1 MLLFAMRP
9 PYRLVTPRTSSR
21 MVIYSALASSLIYS
35 ALASGIPLQLEL
47 PRLRLLGSVSARRSN
62 SAGPPAAALGE
73 GHDAARLDDG
83 DEHDEGA
90 VDQEVDGLARAAEID
105 ARPLPEGDEDG
116 RPDERA
122 PEGADAAEH
131 GHQAD
136 QDAQR
141 GGKHRVRVDEEDVL
155 RVEAAPERGEGGRQ
169 RHGPLLV
176 RGHGDTQARRRVLV
190 LADGAQVIA
199 HARDLDLASDPECQ
213 EQEPEGD
220 VVVVLLAL
228 VELEIHERVG
238 ALD

>member
-21 MVIYSALASSLIYS
+21 MVIYS

-83 DEHDEGA
+83 DQHDERA
-90 VDQEVDGLARAAEID
+90 VDQEIDGFARAAEID
-105 ARPLPEGDEDG
+105 ARPLSEGDEDG

-155 RVEAAPERGEGGRQ
+155 RVEAAPERGEGGGQ

-176 RGHGDTQARRRVLV
+176 RGHGDTQARCCVLV
-190 LADGAQVIA
+190 LADGAQ
-199 HARDLDLASDPECQ
+199 
-213 EQEPEGD
+213 
-220 VVVVLLAL
+220 
-228 VELEIHERVG
+228 
-238 ALD
+238 